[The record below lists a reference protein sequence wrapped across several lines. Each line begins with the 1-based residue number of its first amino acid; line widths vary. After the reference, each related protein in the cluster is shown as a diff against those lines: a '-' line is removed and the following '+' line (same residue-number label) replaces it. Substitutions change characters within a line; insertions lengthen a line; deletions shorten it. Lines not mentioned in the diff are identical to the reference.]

1 MAPGDHVALIDLEQ
15 MSRAFY
21 EALGLERAPLAFANG
36 GRDATHHNNYGAYE
50 LAKCVVQGIKD
61 GKLPLAQDIV
71 DDFGSFDPAHPDPVD
86 QFAVPPSLKQ
96 STERPLGN

>member
-1 MAPGDHVALIDLEQ
+1 MQIRLVC
-15 MSRAFY
+15 RT
-21 EALGLERAPLAFANG
+21 LAFANG